1 MATATELAHAKESMQ
16 SFIVWLLRFLR
27 NLTYEPFYRDAEGK
41 MQPLLDDAL
50 RTRLQAAWAAFEQDF
65 EASGYQTKIER
76 ANAERIIAHGLYGD
90 QLHAKLWMICYLLE
104 RLTQEAGVS
113 YPPGATALPLAP
125 ADVQSAQ
132 AAARRK
138 EPKKKP
144 GGLKR
149 AFQNWFK
156 GVDVFLDS
164 IIAATGID
172 GAVKEFKELFGL
184 AVDEG
189 LEGQE

>member
-1 MATATELAHAKESMQ
+1 MATPAELAHAKQSMQ
-16 SFIVWLLRFLR
+16 GFIIWLLRFLQ
-27 NLTYEPFYRDAEGK
+27 NLIYEPFYRDFDGR

-50 RTRLQAAWAAFEQDF
+50 RSRMQSAWVEFARDF
-65 EASGYQTKIER
+65 EASGYQTKISH
-76 ANAERIIAHGLYGD
+76 ADAENIIAHGLYGV
-90 QLHAKLWMICYLLE
+90 QLQAKLWMICFLFE
-104 RLTQEAGVS
+104 RLSQEAGVQ

-125 ADVQSAQ
+125 ADVQTAQ
-132 AAARRK
+132 AAARRA

-144 GGLKR
+144 GAVKR

-164 IIAATGID
+164 VIAATGMD
-172 GAVKEFKELFGL
+172 GAIKEIKELFGL

-189 LEGQE
+189 LDAQE

>member
-1 MATATELAHAKESMQ
+1 MATPTELAHAKQSMQ
-16 SFIVWLLRFLR
+16 SFIGWLLRFLQ
-27 NLTYEPFYRDAEGK
+27 NLVYEPFYRDAEGK
-41 MQPLLDDAL
+41 MRPLLDEAL
-50 RTRLQAAWAAFEQDF
+50 RNRMRSAWVEFARDF
-65 EASGYQTKIER
+65 EVSGYRTKID
-76 ANAERIIAHGLYGD
+76 NADAQRIIAHGLYGD

-138 EPKKKP
+138 EPNKKP

-164 IIAATGID
+164 VIAATGMD
-172 GAVKEFKELFGL
+172 GAIKEIKELFGL

>member
-1 MATATELAHAKESMQ
+1 MATEAELAHAKESMQ
-16 SFIVWLLRFLR
+16 DFIVWLLRFLR
-27 NLTYEPFYRDAEGK
+27 NLAYEPFYRDATGATR
-41 MQPLLDDAL
+41 PLIDDAL
-50 RTRLQAAWAAFEQDF
+50 RSRMQSAWQAFEADF
-65 EASGYQTKIER
+65 ETADVQNKIAR
-76 ANAERIIAHGLYGD
+76 AEAESIIAHGLYGD

-113 YPPGATALPLAP
+113 YPPGATALPLAAP
-125 ADVQSAQ
+125 DVQAAQ

-164 IIAATGID
+164 VIAATGMD
-172 GAVKEFKELFGL
+172 GAIKEIKELFGL